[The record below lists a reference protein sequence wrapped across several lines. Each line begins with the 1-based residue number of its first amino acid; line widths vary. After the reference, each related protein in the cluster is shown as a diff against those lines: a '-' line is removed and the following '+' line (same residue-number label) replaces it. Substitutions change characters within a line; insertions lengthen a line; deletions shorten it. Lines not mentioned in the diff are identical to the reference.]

1 VDRHRPVRRIG
12 GRSTSRQRA
21 LRGHG
26 FVAIALASALIPLGT
41 LVLVVSL
48 SPTAPPSHARAGF
61 TRIIA
66 VVWLPG
72 LALALSGVGFG
83 AITTFIVLF
92 FAQHGW
98 GQAWFAFTALS
109 VAFIAGR
116 LIFGHLPDKVG
127 GARVALVCMLIEVAG
142 QALIWLAPSSALALV
157 GVTLSG
163 LGYSL
168 VYPGL
173 GVEAVRNA
181 PPQNRGLAMGA
192 YTAFSIYHWDSPAL
206 RWV

>member
-1 VDRHRPVRRIG
+1 VERHGPVRRIG

-41 LVLVVSL
+41 LVLVVPL

-127 GARVALVCMLIEVAG
+127 GARVALVCMLIEAAG
-142 QALIWLAPSSALALV
+142 QALIWLASSSPWHWLASRSAGSATRSCIPVLAWKQF
-157 GVTLSG
+157 GTHRRRTAASPWEPTL
-163 LGYSL
+163 
-168 VYPGL
+168 P
-173 GVEAVRNA
+173 
-181 PPQNRGLAMGA
+181 
-192 YTAFSIYHWDSPAL
+192 FSIYHWDSPAL